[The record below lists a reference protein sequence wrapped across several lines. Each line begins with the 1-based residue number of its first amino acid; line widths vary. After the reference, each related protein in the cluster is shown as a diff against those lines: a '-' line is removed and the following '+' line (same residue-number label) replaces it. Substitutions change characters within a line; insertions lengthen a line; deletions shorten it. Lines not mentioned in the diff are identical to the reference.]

1 MHVEAKK
8 QRRLYSKLYQIC
20 LASFCSRTIGLLNW
34 REMVFIVSV
43 DLGKVFDIILL
54 YFLINKIQ
62 K

>member
-8 QRRLYSKLYQIC
+8 QHRLYSKLYQIC
-20 LASFCSRTIGLLNW
+20 LASFSRTIGLLNW

-43 DLGKVFDIILL
+43 DLGKVFDIISL

>member
-8 QRRLYSKLYQIC
+8 QHRLYSKLYQIC

-34 REMVFIVSV
+34 REMVFIESV
-43 DLGKVFDIILL
+43 DLGKVFVIISL